1 MAASFELVVLMAQ
14 SMIRLVQRWLVV
26 ELMEMVELGLMPAVQ
41 EQTAL
46 ASCLRAMARLLALRK
61 APIATSRQLESEV
74 DHRDTPTGLGGR
86 TAVGDVVGADERR

>member
-1 MAASFELVVLMAQ
+1 MAQ
-14 SMIRLVQRWLVV
+14 SMIRSVQRWLVAG
-26 ELMEMVELGLMPAVQ
+26 LMEMVEGGWMLAVR

-61 APIATSRQLESEV
+61 APIATRQLEPEV
-74 DHRDTPTGLGGR
+74 DHGDTLTGLGGR

>member
-1 MAASFELVVLMAQ
+1 MATSFELVVLMAQ
-14 SMIRLVQRWLVV
+14 SMIRSVQRWLVAG
-26 ELMEMVELGLMPAVQ
+26 LMEMVAPDWMLAVR

-61 APIATSRQLESEV
+61 APIATSRQLGSEV